1 MFLQKIVI
9 EKLRCGII
17 LSFFC
22 PPKLCDQKK
31 ALETF
36 IEQDQ
41 LSEEIKDLAHITSL
55 KNFNQVKK

>member
-9 EKLRCGII
+9 EKLRFGII

-36 IEQDQ
+36 ID
-41 LSEEIKDLAHITSL
+41 SKI
-55 KNFNQVKK
+55 NWVKKLKT

>member
-9 EKLRCGII
+9 EKLRFGII

-31 ALETF
+31 ETF

-41 LSEEIKDLAHITSL
+41 LSEEIEDLAHITSL

>member
-9 EKLRCGII
+9 EKLRFGII

-41 LSEEIKDLAHITSL
+41 LSEEIKA
-55 KNFNQVKK
+55 